1 MVSSIRWGGAA
12 VTRRELLAGIAAAAV
27 IAWSPVLSAE
37 LPAGVQAKLI
47 ANVDAYAARM
57 SQVAL
62 QIWSAPEVGYQE
74 KKTTALLQSELRNA
88 GFRIDAGV
96 AEIPTAFVARAG
108 SNDGPVIAILAEMD
122 SLPGLSNEAVPERK
136 PIAGVELGHACGHN
150 LFGSASVA
158 AAIAV
163 KKWLEQTGTKGQ
175 IRLYGTP
182 AEEGGGG
189 KSYMV
194 KAGLFK
200 DVDVTLYWH
209 PGDANNAS
217 QDRNLANI
225 SAKFRFHGI
234 AAHAAA
240 APDRGRSALDAV
252 EAMDFMVNYM
262 REHVPQEARIH
273 YIITNGGSAPNI
285 VPEFA
290 EVYYVVRHPDPRI
303 ASDIFD
309 RVKKAAEG
317 AALGTG
323 TTMDYELIGGDY
335 SILPNDVLGRVM
347 DSNLHRVGTPQW
359 NAQEIA
365 FAETLQ
371 KTLGPGDL
379 PPVSSAQTIRKY
391 RVNGQKYSSTDSGDV
406 SWVTPLATLNT
417 ATWVP
422 GTPAHSWQATAA
434 GGMSIGIKGAVVA
447 AKTLALTAAQL
458 YQSPETIAAAKA
470 EFNRSRGPNFTYK
483 PLIGDRKPPLD
494 YRKNST
500 APVVAAD

>member
-1 MVSSIRWGGAA
+1 MKEHAMTKRA
-12 VTRRELLAGIAAAAV
+12 LLAGIAALGFIAA
-27 IAWSPVLSAE
+27 SPHALFAGELSA
-37 LPAGVQAKLI
+37 ANQAKLL
-47 ANVDAYAARM
+47 ASVDAYAPRM
-57 SQVAL
+57 SDVAM
-62 QIWSAPEVGYQE
+62 QIWSMPELGYQE
-74 KKTTALLQSELRNA
+74 TKTTALLQSELRKA
-88 GFRIDAGV
+88 GFQIQSGV
-96 AEIPTAFVARAG
+96 AGIPTAFVARAG

-122 SLPGLSNEAVPERK
+122 SLPGLSQEAVPERK
-136 PIAGVELGHACGHN
+136 PIPGQASGHACGHN
-150 LFGSASVA
+150 LFGSGSVA

-163 KKWLEQTGTKGQ
+163 KKWLEETGTKGQ
-175 IRLYGTP
+175 IRVYGTP

-200 DVDVTLYWH
+200 DVNISLYWH

-217 QDRNLANI
+217 QDRNLADI
-225 SAKFRFHGI
+225 GAKFRFHGI

-252 EAMDFMVNYM
+252 EAMDFMTNYM
-262 REHVPQEARIH
+262 REHIPSDARIH
-273 YIITNGGSAPNI
+273 YVITNGGAAPNI

-290 EVYYVVRHPDPRI
+290 EVYYMVRHPDPRVMQ
-303 ASDIFD
+303 DIFD

-323 TTMDYELIGGDY
+323 TRMDYELISGDY
-335 SILPNDVLGRVM
+335 SILPNDVLGRVV
-347 DSNLHRVGTPQW
+347 DANLRRVGAPQW

-365 FAETLQ
+365 FAEKLQ

-379 PPVSSAQTIRKY
+379 PPISNAQQIRKY

-434 GGMSIGIKGAVVA
+434 GGMGIGVKGAVVA

-470 EFNRSRGPNFTYK
+470 EFDKSRGPNFTYK

-494 YRKNST
+494 YRKNASGL
-500 APVVAAD
+500 VVD

>member
-1 MVSSIRWGGAA
+1 MIRSIA
-12 VTRRELLAGIAAAAV
+12 LAGVAAIALWCSSASGAE
-27 IAWSPVLSAE
+27 LSA
-37 LPAGVQAKLI
+37 ANQAKLI

-62 QIWSAPEVGYQE
+62 QIWSMPEVGYQE
-74 KKTTALLQSELRNA
+74 TKTSAMLQSELRNA
-88 GFRIDAGV
+88 GFKIESGV
-96 AEIPTAFVARAG
+96 AGIPTAFVARAG
-108 SNDGPVIAILAEMD
+108 TSDGPVIAILAEMD
-122 SLPGLSNEAVPERK
+122 SLPGMSNAAVPERK
-136 PIAGVELGHACGHN
+136 PVAGQDSGHACGHN
-150 LFGSASVA
+150 LFGSGSVA

-163 KKWLEQTGTKGQ
+163 KKWLEETGTHGQ

-194 KAGLFK
+194 RAGLFK

-217 QDRNLANI
+217 QDKNLANI
-225 SAKFRFHGI
+225 SAKFRFHGTP
-234 AAHAAA
+234 AHAAA

-262 REHVPQEARIH
+262 REHVPQDARIH

-285 VPEFA
+285 VPEFS
-290 EVYYVVRHPDPRI
+290 EVYYVVRHPDPRV
-303 ASDIFD
+303 AADIFD

-323 TTMDYELIGGDY
+323 TKMDYELIGGDY
-335 SILPNDVLGRVM
+335 SVLPNDVLGRVV
-347 DSNLHRVGTPQW
+347 DSSLRRIGAPQW
-359 NAQEIA
+359 NAQEID
-365 FAETLQ
+365 FAQKMQ
-371 KTLGPGDL
+371 KTLGPGPL
-379 PPVSSAQTIRKY
+379 PAVSSAQTIRAY

-434 GGMSIGIKGAVVA
+434 DGMSIGVKGALVA
-447 AKTLALTAAQL
+447 AKTLALTVAQL
-458 YQSPETIAAAKA
+458 YQSPDTIAAAKA
-470 EFNRSRGPNFTYK
+470 EFTKSRGPGFVYK

-500 APVVAAD
+500 GAAVSAD

>member
-1 MVSSIRWGGAA
+1 M
-12 VTRRELLAGIAAAAV
+12 TRRELLAGIAAVAV
-27 IAWSPVLSAE
+27 IAWSPVLAAE
-37 LPAGVQAKLI
+37 LSSVNQAKLI
-47 ANVDAYAARM
+47 ASVDAYSGRM

-62 QIWSAPEVGYQE
+62 QIWAAPELGYQE
-74 KKTTALLQSELRNA
+74 KKTSALLQSELRNA
-88 GFRIDAGV
+88 GFKVETGV

-122 SLPGLSNEAVPERK
+122 SLPGLSQEAVPERK
-136 PIAGVELGHACGHN
+136 PIAGVDSGHACGHN
-150 LFGSASVA
+150 LFGSGSVA

-163 KKWLEQTGTKGQ
+163 KKWLEETGTKGQ
-175 IRLYGTP
+175 IRVYGTP

-252 EAMDFMVNYM
+252 EAMDFMTNYM
-262 REHVPQEARIH
+262 REHVPSDARIH
-273 YIITNGGSAPNI
+273 YIITNGGAAPNI

-303 ASDIFD
+303 AADIFD

-323 TTMDYELIGGDY
+323 TKMDYELIGGDY
-335 SILPNDVLGRVM
+335 SILPNDVLGRLV
-347 DSNLHRVGTPQW
+347 DANLHRAGVPQW

-365 FAETLQ
+365 FAERLQ

-379 PPVSSAQTIRKY
+379 PAISSAQTIRKY
-391 RVNGQKYSSTDSGDV
+391 RVNGQKFSSTDSGDV

-458 YQSPETIAAAKA
+458 YQSPDTIIAAKA
-470 EFNRSRGPNFTYK
+470 EFDKSRGPNFTYK
-483 PLIGDRKPPLD
+483 PLIGERKPPLD

-500 APVVAAD
+500 ATAVASD